1 MIIGVAGTN
10 ASGKDTVANYLKTKG
25 YANYSL
31 SDIVREECDKRGL
44 PKDRD
49 TLSELANELRRNF
62 GNSVLAGRAMEKI
75 KKDGIAY
82 AASIVITSIRS
93 PEEAATLKRLP
104 DFKLIAVDAPIEL
117 RYQRTRERGRE
128 GDFISFENFKRQE
141 GLEMTGGAEK
151 QNIRAV
157 MQLADETITND
168 GTTDE
173 LHKKIDGILNPKTP
187 SPGL

>member
-49 TLSELANELRRNF
+49 TLRELANELRRNF

-75 KKDGIAY
+75 KKDGIARR
-82 AASIVITSIRS
+82 VNCHNKHQKPRGGGDVKT
-93 PEEAATLKRLP
+93 
-104 DFKLIAVDAPIEL
+104 AP
-117 RYQRTRERGRE
+117 G
-128 GDFISFENFKRQE
+128 F
-141 GLEMTGGAEK
+141 
-151 QNIRAV
+151 
-157 MQLADETITND
+157 
-168 GTTDE
+168 
-173 LHKKIDGILNPKTP
+173 
-187 SPGL
+187 